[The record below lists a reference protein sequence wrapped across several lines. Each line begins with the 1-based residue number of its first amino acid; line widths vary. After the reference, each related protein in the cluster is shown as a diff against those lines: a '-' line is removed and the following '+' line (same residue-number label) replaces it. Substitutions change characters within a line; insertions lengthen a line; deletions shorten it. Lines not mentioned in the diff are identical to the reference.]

1 MSWPPFFSSVPNV
14 HIDAWPLGPFD
25 DILWIQNTPF
35 TPQKGSK
42 APTGPWCCST
52 KPGCIWVL
60 CFSDLSS
67 HKRVYWNI
75 TQLISNYRH
84 IFQSLPQLRDSSP
97 FPDNKKKKKKRWDF
111 RALALPSL
119 AQTPSGT
126 VAHVGLFNPHT
137 DKTLHAGEEWG
148 WKKKKKNSGAEK
160 VTTFYLRKK
169 IIYNCMRTLNKT
181 GIYYVVKMVLI

>member
-1 MSWPPFFSSVPNV
+1 MHGLLDRLTIFSEYRTHLSQRKKVQRHRRVLDAAVQSQGVSECCASVTLAATKEFTETLHSLSVITGIFFNHYHSCETVP
-14 HIDAWPLGPFD
+14 LF
-25 DILWIQNTPF
+25 L
-35 TPQKGSK
+35 
-42 APTGPWCCST
+42 
-52 KPGCIWVL
+52 
-60 CFSDLSS
+60 
-67 HKRVYWNI
+67 I
-75 TQLISNYRH
+75 T
-84 IFQSLPQLRDSSP
+84 
-97 FPDNKKKKKKRWDF
+97 KKKKKRWDF